1 MGKLPID
8 RRRVLGLGAALATGT
23 ALGTAAGSARAFQI
37 EEASP
42 QTRQLYS
49 LACEAPA
56 RHVQLL
62 AEIDAQLAGRHLSG
76 ADIAAIKARAACPF
90 CGCAL
95 VQAEPSGDK
104 PASEPSL

>member
-1 MGKLPID
+1 
-8 RRRVLGLGAALATGT
+8 
-23 ALGTAAGSARAFQI
+23 
-37 EEASP
+37 
-42 QTRQLYS
+42 
-49 LACEAPA
+49 
-56 RHVQLL
+56 L
-62 AEIDAQLAGRHLSG
+62 AEIDAQLAGRHLSA